1 MLPSEQ
7 DLFYMKEALSE
18 AERAAALGE
27 VPVGAVIVCDGKI
40 VGRGCNLRESGKNVL
55 RHAELCAIEEACK
68 TLGGWRLHRC
78 DLYVTMEPCLMCAG
92 AILHA
97 RIKRVIFGAP
107 DEKFGAFGSVAN
119 VNELGFT
126 TKTELLG
133 GVCEAESK
141 AMLQSFFAALRQKK
155 KGKEGCCD
163 ETH

>member
-1 MLPSEQ
+1 MSQNEQ
-7 DLFYMKEALSE
+7 DLLYMKEALLE
-18 AERAAALGE
+18 AQKAFDLGE
-27 VPVGAVIVCDGKI
+27 VPVGAVVVCDGKI

-55 RHAELCAIEEACK
+55 RHAELCAIEEACQ

-97 RIKRVIFGAP
+97 RIKRVVFGAP

-119 VNELGFT
+119 VNDLGFT
-126 TKTELLG
+126 TKTELSG

-141 AMLQSFFAALRQKK
+141 AMLQSFFTALRQKK
-155 KGKEGCCD
+155 KEKERSN
-163 ETH
+163 EAH